1 MPSSP
6 SGPEH
11 ASGRL
16 RVLVVDDHPAI
27 RDAVVGSIQSHLD
40 MVIADTAGSSREA
53 LEQVESATPDV
64 AIIDI
69 ALPGDDGLELIRT
82 LGSSH
87 PSVKTV
93 VYSTHDEVI
102 YAERA
107 IRAGALGY
115 VMKSEPTKDL
125 IAAVRAVTRGDV
137 YLSATVQKRIF
148 HSAAAA
154 PQGGLGFPIDTL
166 TDRELEVVQLLGAG
180 RTVSDIAE
188 TLEVSPKTVETYRRH
203 AKEKLG
209 YDRIPDLVQF
219 AVQWVL
225 AQEDKD

>member
-6 SGPEH
+6 SGPEQ
-11 ASGRL
+11 ASERL

-27 RDAVVGSIQSHLD
+27 RDAIIGSIESHLD
-40 MVIADTAGSSREA
+40 MSIAETAGSSREA
-53 LEQVESATPDV
+53 LDRIESAAPDV
-64 AIIDI
+64 AVIDI
-69 ALPGDDGLELIRT
+69 TLAGDDGLDLIRT

-87 PSVKTV
+87 PNVKTV

-125 IAAVRAVTRGDV
+125 IAAIRAVARGDV

-148 HSAAAA
+148 HAAATA
-154 PQGGLGFPIDTL
+154 AQGGLGFPIDTL

-180 RTVSDIAE
+180 RTVSEIAE
-188 TLEVSPKTVETYRRH
+188 RLDVGTKTVETYRRH

-225 AQEDKD
+225 AQEDED